1 MAFGPE
7 RRRPP
12 AMRSCRALWLW
23 LGGLFLTL
31 AAFLAAVAIA
41 YFEKETHYALLLNW
55 WMLAACVS
63 FLTAFTCFLGAIE
76 GWRFPPWMRPA
87 FPHLKVEIYGTGS
100 IDTEREAA
108 TGLAVPARL
117 RTCHARCVHTEAEPN
132 A

>member
-7 RRRPP
+7 RRRLP

-76 GWRFPPWMRPA
+76 GWRFPPWMTPA

-100 IDTEREAA
+100 RDTEREPP
-108 TGLAVPARL
+108 TRPHVPPRP
-117 RTCHARCVHTEAEPN
+117 HTFN
-132 A
+132 AHV